1 MGRTDL
7 VDALKRLDK
16 LTHEE
21 ARMATAQVLKATH
34 SVEERV
40 RGVADTLLGVDDRV
54 ARVED
59 GVTSVDDRV
68 AGVDS
73 RLASVGERVNGI
85 DPRLA
90 GVENRVK
97 GVNDKVDSI
106 DERVKAIDDKVDEVT
121 EGTQAV
127 FSQSPR
133 VYLTLIHLDAKGGR
147 AVTQQTAN
155 DVDQVKSS
163 SSLSIINA
171 ICAALASLQ
180 GINYGRTFTNGYPH
194 QIRLRTITSHVVL
207 ITKEQRLGSSKGAYS
222 RNGCPRVH
230 FFGFM
235 VNVCPSRFPP
245 NALR

>member
-1 MGRTDL
+1 VKKLVGRTYL
-7 VDALKRLDK
+7 EDALKRLDK

-54 ARVED
+54 A
-59 GVTSVDDRV
+59 G
-68 AGVDS
+68 
-73 RLASVGERVNGI
+73 VGER
-85 DPRLA
+85 
-90 GVENRVK
+90 
-97 GVNDKVDSI
+97 VDSI
-106 DERVKAIDDKVDEVT
+106 DERVNAIDDKIDEVT

-127 FSQSPR
+127 FSQSQR
-133 VYLTLIHLDAKGGR
+133 VYLMLIHLDAKGGR
-147 AVTQQTAN
+147 AVTQQTSS

-163 SSLSIINA
+163 SSPTIINA
-171 ICAALASLQ
+171 ICAALPSLQ

-207 ITKEQRLGSSKGAYS
+207 ITKEKRLGSSKGAYS
-222 RNGCPRVH
+222 RNGCPRVR

-235 VNVCPSRFPP
+235 VNVRPSRFPP